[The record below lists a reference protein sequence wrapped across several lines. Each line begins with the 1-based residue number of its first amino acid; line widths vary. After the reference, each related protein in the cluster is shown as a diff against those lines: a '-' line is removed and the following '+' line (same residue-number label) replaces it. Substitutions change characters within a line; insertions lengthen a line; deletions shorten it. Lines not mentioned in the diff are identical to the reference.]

1 MIEKNNTQKMLE
13 LFFRYPTK
21 LFHLR
26 ELSRELKLSMPAII
40 AAVKKLKKE
49 NLTTVK
55 RSRVLT
61 IVSANIEHQL
71 FTRLKRIYNMESL
84 YLSGLVDFLY
94 KEYKKP
100 QAIICFG
107 SYSRGDDTERSDID
121 IAIINNL
128 SIELDLHKFE
138 KFLARKISIHTID
151 LQKVSKEFKS
161 NLYNGLILDGAL

>member
-49 NLTTVK
+49 NLITVK

-61 IVSANIEHQL
+61 VVSANIEHQL

-100 QAIICFG
+100 Q
-107 SYSRGDDTERSDID
+107 
-121 IAIINNL
+121 
-128 SIELDLHKFE
+128 
-138 KFLARKISIHTID
+138 
-151 LQKVSKEFKS
+151 
-161 NLYNGLILDGAL
+161 